1 MILRVI
7 ICFLILCSAAR
18 ADEVTYYFD
27 TIIEGVGTNPENLID
42 GSILTYA
49 ELNYPG
55 EVEDYFRLQGT
66 TWAGTPLGEITAVSI
81 RTYCEPGLI
90 SYVFFINDS
99 YLDEGAGTCGEE
111 GSPDWT
117 EYYTIRP
124 GHSLTWAWS
133 DMDTL
138 IMSIFPN
145 GNTSFTSKFYKVE
158 LKVTYTPPNIRGVNI
173 N

>member
-7 ICFLILCSAAR
+7 ICFLILCSAAC
-18 ADEVTYYFD
+18 AEDVTYYFD

-42 GSILTYA
+42 GSISTYA

-90 SYVFFINDS
+90 SYVFFMDRIAGS

-117 EYYTIRP
+117 EYYEIRP
-124 GHSLTWAWS
+124 GSLTWAWS
-133 DMDTL
+133 DMETL
-138 IMSIFPN
+138 LVSISPN
-145 GNTSFTSKFYKVE
+145 GYTSKFYKVE

>member
-7 ICFLILCSAAR
+7 ICFLILCSAAY

-55 EVEDYFRLQGT
+55 DDYFLLQGT
-66 TWAGTPLGEITAVSI
+66 TWVGTPLGEITAVSI
-81 RTYCEPGLI
+81 RTYCEPLGLI
-90 SYVFFINDS
+90 SYVFFMDRIAGS
-99 YLDEGAGTCGEE
+99 YLDEAEGTCGEE

-117 EYYTIRP
+117 EYYKIRP
-124 GHSLTWAWS
+124 AQSHTWALS

-138 IMSIFPN
+138 IMLIYPN
-145 GNTSFTSKFYKVE
+145 GYTSKFYKVE